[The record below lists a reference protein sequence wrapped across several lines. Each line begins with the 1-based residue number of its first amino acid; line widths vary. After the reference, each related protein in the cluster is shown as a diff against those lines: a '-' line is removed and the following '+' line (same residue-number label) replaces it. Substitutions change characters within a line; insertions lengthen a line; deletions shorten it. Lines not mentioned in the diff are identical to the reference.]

1 MSSVLACVTHTRH
14 PQIFEPEFFLELGG
28 LTFGIDEFGSE
39 AGMNA
44 TTRGCTASGG
54 DDCRARER
62 NRVEDGGLD
71 VLRPVFRKRDLRCFR
86 CQNRLPSESALS
98 A

>member
-54 DDCRARER
+54 DDRRARER

-71 VLRPVFRKRDLRCFR
+71 VLRPVFRKRDLRCFL
-86 CQNRLPSESALS
+86 CQNCLPSESALS